1 MQGTYSERYDGL
13 QIEIECKRLKSGKR
27 QVKFVTKG
35 LLEEDYYGYVLI
47 EEDKTLLDVVSQI
60 KARLRRIGSVNSYY
74 QQNLYSMK
82 RDRPRVED
90 FVIFRA

>member
-13 QIEIECKRLKSGKR
+13 QIEIESKKLKSGKC
-27 QVKFVTKG
+27 QVKFFTKG
-35 LLEEDYYGYVLI
+35 LLEEDFYGYALV
-47 EEDKTLLDVVSQI
+47 EEDKTLVEVVSQI
-60 KARLRRIGSVNSYY
+60 KSKLKRIGNVNSYY

-82 RDRPRVED
+82 RDRPHVED

>member
-13 QIEIECKRLKSGKR
+13 QIEIESKKLKSGKC
-27 QVKFVTKG
+27 QVKFFTKG
-35 LLEEDYYGYVLI
+35 LLEEDFYGYALV
-47 EEDKTLLDVVSQI
+47 EEDKTLVEIVSQI
-60 KARLRRIGSVNSYY
+60 KSKLKRIGNVNSYY

-82 RDRPRVED
+82 RDRLHVED

>member
-13 QIEIECKRLKSGKR
+13 QIKIESKKLKSGKC
-27 QVKFVTKG
+27 QVKFFTNG
-35 LLEEDYYGYVLI
+35 LLEEDFYGYALV
-47 EEDKTLLDVVSQI
+47 EEDKTLMEVVREI
-60 KARLRRIGSVNSYY
+60 KVKLNNAGNMSNYY

-90 FVIFRA
+90 FVIFKA

>member
-13 QIEIECKRLKSGKR
+13 QIEIESKRLKSGKR
-27 QVKFVTKG
+27 QVKFFTKG
-35 LLEEDYYGYVLI
+35 LLEEDYYGYALI

>member
-13 QIEIECKRLKSGKR
+13 QIEIEIKKLKSGKR
-27 QVKFVTKG
+27 QVKFITKG
-35 LLEEDYYGYVLI
+35 LLEEDYYGYALV
-47 EEDKTLLDVVSQI
+47 EEDRTLVEVISQI
-60 KARLRRIGSVNSYY
+60 KARLSRVGSVNSYY

-82 RDRPRVED
+82 RDRPRIED